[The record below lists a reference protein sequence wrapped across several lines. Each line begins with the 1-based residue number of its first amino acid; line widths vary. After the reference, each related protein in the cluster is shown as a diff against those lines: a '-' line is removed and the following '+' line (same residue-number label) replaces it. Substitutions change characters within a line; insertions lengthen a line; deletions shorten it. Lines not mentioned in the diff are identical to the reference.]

1 MHRCCPITCGTG
13 RLTNKACDALSGQG
27 TCSYPA
33 ESQCPRKLS
42 SDHFSRISC
51 NNLIKIFFCSPK
63 KLILSA
69 NCIKGPI
76 KCGNH
81 YAPNC
86 SQCPKGNGAVWCNG
100 DCEWKKSSCVPKS
113 KYSKTL

>member
-1 MHRCCPITCGTG
+1 M
-13 RLTNKACDALSGQG
+13 
-27 TCSYPA
+27 
-33 ESQCPRKLS
+33 S
-42 SDHFSRISC
+42 SDYFSRISYDIHKYSFV
-51 NNLIKIFFCSPK
+51 LL

-100 DCEWKKSSCVPKS
+100 DCEWKKSYCVRKS